1 MQVIHCT
8 ALLEG
13 VVVGGYKETMSWTLV
28 QGGVCSEGVG
38 KGAIEAKNGP
48 VQSRGPGVGHQLEPK
63 GSRPEFLF
71 AFLQNGEKA
80 QGLGDS
86 ADPRVRHLDPQ
97 LGRTCKPLVSVKP
110 RRLPE

>member
-1 MQVIHCT
+1 MDLGAGWC
-8 ALLEG
+8 LLR
-13 VVVGGYKETMSWTLV
+13 
-28 QGGVCSEGVG
+28 GVG

-80 QGLGDS
+80 QGIGDS
-86 ADPRVRHLDPQ
+86 ADPSGILIDPRV
-97 LGRTCKPLVSVKP
+97 
-110 RRLPE
+110 